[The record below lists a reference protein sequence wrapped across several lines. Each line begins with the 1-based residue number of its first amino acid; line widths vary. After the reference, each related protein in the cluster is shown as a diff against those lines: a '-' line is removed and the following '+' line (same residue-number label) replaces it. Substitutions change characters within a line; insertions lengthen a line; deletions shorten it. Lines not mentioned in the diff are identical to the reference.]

1 MKTRQPSRPPL
12 SVGFVSLGCA
22 KNLVDSQIM
31 AGHLVD
37 HQVVLASSPEQA
49 DIVIVNTCAFIQDAR
64 EESVE
69 AILSACRLKQEGP
82 CRAVII
88 AGCLSQRYREEL
100 QHSLPEVDALIGLDE
115 LDTIAEVVERVA
127 SGETRIMT
135 ISKQSRRL
143 YEPPA
148 SGVVFSGGAHAYLK
162 IAEGCNHRCAFCA
175 IPGIRGRYRSRPVD
189 RLVAEAERLLD
200 AGFRELDLISQDVMA
215 YGCDR
220 RDEDSLVELLRALGR
235 LGGDFWVRLL
245 YGYPTGVTRELLDVM
260 GNIPQVCH
268 YLDVPIQHRS
278 PTVLRRM
285 RRVETIDPVRDMVSL
300 AREVLPDIALRTTCL
315 VGFPGE
321 TDAHFEELLA
331 FVTEVRFDH
340 VGAFAF
346 SPEKGTPSFAMSHR
360 PSAALA
366 GERRERLLAA
376 QQSIVRRNGQALL
389 GQPARVLLERPIET
403 GERWAARSARQAP
416 EVDGQVLITHVPVDA
431 QAGDFLNVR
440 YTATAG
446 YDLEAEP
453 AR

>member
-1 MKTRQPSRPPL
+1 MKTRPPSRPPI

-37 HQVVLASSPEQA
+37 HQMVLASSPEQA

-69 AILSACRLKQEGP
+69 AILSACRLKREGP

-88 AGCLSQRYREEL
+88 AGCMSQRYREEL
-100 QHSLPEVDALIGLDE
+100 QQSLPEVDALIGLDE
-115 LDTIAEVVERVA
+115 LDTIADVVKRVA
-127 SGETRIMT
+127 SGETRILT
-135 ISKQSRRL
+135 VSKQSRRL

-148 SGVVFSGGAHAYLK
+148 SGVVFSGGVHAYLK

-189 RLVAEAERLLD
+189 RLVAEAERLL
-200 AGFRELDLISQDVMA
+200 AGGFRELDLISQDVMA

-220 RDEDSLVELLRALGR
+220 HDDASLVGLLRALGR

-260 GNIPQVCH
+260 GEVPQVCH
-268 YLDVPIQHRS
+268 YLDVPIQHRA

-285 RRVETIDPVRDMVSL
+285 RRVETIDTVSDMVSL

-331 FVTEVRFDH
+331 FVTEARFDH

-346 SPEKGTPSFAMSHR
+346 SPEKGTPSFTMSHR

-376 QQSIVRRNGQALL
+376 QQSVVRRNGQALL
-389 GQPARVLLERPIET
+389 GKPARVLLERPIET

-416 EVDGQVLITHVPVDA
+416 EVDGQVLVTPVPVDA

-453 AR
+453 VG